1 MTNIITLPV
10 TDRFKREAALDRN
23 VEALVDM
30 FLELHEIERMT
41 GRAGLSARVRL
52 SIMDVLSA
60 ADRLAEEML

>member
-1 MTNIITLPV
+1 MMNIITLPV
-10 TDRFKREAALDRN
+10 TDRVQREAALDRN

-30 FLELHEIERMT
+30 FLELREIERMT

-52 SIMDVLSA
+52 SIMDILSA